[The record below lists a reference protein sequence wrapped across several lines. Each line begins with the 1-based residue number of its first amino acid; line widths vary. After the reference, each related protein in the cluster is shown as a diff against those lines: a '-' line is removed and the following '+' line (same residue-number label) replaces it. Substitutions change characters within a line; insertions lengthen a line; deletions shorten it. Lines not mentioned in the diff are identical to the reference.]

1 MYHGLVPFLLL
12 AVVVAVLLLLIKV
25 FQSKQHPRKY
35 KPKGPYLLSPG
46 ESRFFDALSHV
57 IPEEVHICP
66 KVRVADLLEVTFD
79 RSDPEHWRYF
89 SAISQKHVDFVLC
102 KRSDFAPLLVIE
114 LGGGSPREKKST

>member
-12 AVVVAVLLLLIKV
+12 AVVIAVLLLLIKV
-25 FQSKQHPRKY
+25 LLPKRHPRVY

-46 ESRFFDALSHV
+46 ESRFFDALVHV
-57 IPEEVHICP
+57 IPEDVYVCP

-102 KRSDFAPLLVIE
+102 RRSDFAPLLVIE
-114 LGGGSPREKKST
+114 LDGGSHREKA